1 MSSSKE
7 FFIGRKRELSLL
19 DSLYNSDT
27 FEMLIMHG
35 RRRVGKSYLLAHFAK
50 LHSENTIFFTGDK
63 SSEKTNVQ
71 KFCEELKRVL
81 KVSDFIDSFEKWSD
95 IYSFFK
101 DKELKERLVII
112 IDEFTYLYNSN
123 PAYDSGLQNA
133 IDRIL
138 KNKNIFLILCG
149 SEVSVIEEIIDNSSK
164 PLYGRKTA
172 ELKLLP
178 FDYIEARDFFPNYSK
193 EDYIKAYSILGGIPL
208 YLKLFDDRLSV
219 KENVI
224 KNCLSQT
231 GVLFNEIETLLRME
245 LKETYFYKNI
255 MLAINAG
262 ASTFNTIKERVDEN
276 SAKVAKYMNV
286 LCNLGFIKKEVPCGE
301 KSNSR
306 NTLYSIC
313 DNYFAFYFM
322 FIFKK
327 QNMLNGLISPELY
340 FEREMNDE
348 RLNVFIGHRFES
360 ICETYL
366 KKLFYNGKMPF
377 FAENLGRWWGNN
389 PVLKKQEEIEKMQLN
404 FLQQKYEEKN
414 KSQLFAAASDLVKLN
429 GAFSRVAKEG
439 KESIVE
445 TSYNPDD
452 ILTPYSSDLAK
463 FFEAV
468 AMEPCKVKVFAG
480 LDLGVDPNWSIEDW
494 NKFKN

>member
-71 KFCEELKRVL
+71 NFCEELKRVL

-322 FIFKK
+322 FIYKK

-348 RLNVFIGHRFES
+348 RLNVFIGHRFET

-366 KKLFYNGKMPF
+366 KKLFYDGKMPF

-389 PVLKKQEEIEKMQLN
+389 PVLKRQEEIDLLALDDENALICECKYTKEKFDEKQLKD
-404 FLQQKYEEKN
+404 LQDSALCINRANKRYMIFSKN
-414 KSQLFAAASDLVKLN
+414 GVSSGVASKIKGDV
-429 GAFSRVAKEG
+429 
-439 KESIVE
+439 
-445 TSYNPDD
+445 SYSVVTIDEL
-452 ILTPYSSDLAK
+452 IS
-463 FFEAV
+463 
-468 AMEPCKVKVFAG
+468 
-480 LDLGVDPNWSIEDW
+480 
-494 NKFKN
+494 

>member
-71 KFCEELKRVL
+71 NFCEELKRVL

-322 FIFKK
+322 FIYKK

-348 RLNVFIGHRFES
+348 RLNVFIGHRFET

-366 KKLFYNGKMPF
+366 KKLFYDGKMPF

-389 PVLKKQEEIEKMQLN
+389 PVLKKQEEIDLLALDDENALICECKYTKEKFDEKQLKD
-404 FLQQKYEEKN
+404 LQDSALCINRANKRYMIFSKN
-414 KSQLFAAASDLVKLN
+414 GVS
-429 GAFSRVAKEG
+429 
-439 KESIVE
+439 
-445 TSYNPDD
+445 
-452 ILTPYSSDLAK
+452 
-463 FFEAV
+463 
-468 AMEPCKVKVFAG
+468 
-480 LDLGVDPNWSIEDW
+480 LGVASKIKGDAAYSVVTIDELIS
-494 NKFKN
+494 